1 LREWVGKVEAMM
13 EREGGLDELI
23 GMVDGER
30 GTGNG
35 MLARPRKMEVEMA
48 VNRLVSEIPRSRRR
62 VSNEN

>member
-1 LREWVGKVEAMM
+1 M

-23 GMVDGER
+23 GIVDGER